1 MVATAPRVV
10 VIGAQEGVRLARAA
24 RLAGHY
30 GLPRHRRRSTCWPD
44 VSRCPRTATSSTA
57 RRSCSTGWR
66 ASAVCCPRWPSPTS
80 WCICGTPAAAKD
92 GGPRVLGYYEAR
104 GVLVGFRPET
114 PVGDIIVAVEAALRG
129 RTAADPP
136 RWP

>member
-10 VIGAQEGVRLARAA
+10 VIGAQEGVRLARSS

-30 GLPRHRRRSTCWPD
+30 GVPRIAAVDVLAGRQPLPVDGYVIDGAPQLLDRVAGVGGLLPALAFADIVVHLRDAGTGEGQH
-44 VSRCPRTATSSTA
+44 AT
-57 RRSCSTGWR
+57 
-66 ASAVCCPRWPSPTS
+66 
-80 WCICGTPAAAKD
+80 
-92 GGPRVLGYYEAR
+92 RVLGYYEAR
-104 GVLVGFRPET
+104 GVLVGFRTET
-114 PVGDIIVAVEAALRG
+114 PISDIIVAVEAALRG

>member
-10 VIGAQEGVRLARAA
+10 VIGAQEGVRLARAS

-30 GLPRHRRRSTCWPD
+30 GLPRIAAVDVLAGRRLLPEDGYVIDGAPQLLDRVAGVGGLLPALAFADIVVHLRDATRSEG
-44 VSRCPRTATSSTA
+44 RE
-57 RRSCSTGWR
+57 
-66 ASAVCCPRWPSPTS
+66 AS
-80 WCICGTPAAAKD
+80 
-92 GGPRVLGYYEAR
+92 RVLGYYEAR
-104 GVLVGFRPET
+104 GVLVGFCQET